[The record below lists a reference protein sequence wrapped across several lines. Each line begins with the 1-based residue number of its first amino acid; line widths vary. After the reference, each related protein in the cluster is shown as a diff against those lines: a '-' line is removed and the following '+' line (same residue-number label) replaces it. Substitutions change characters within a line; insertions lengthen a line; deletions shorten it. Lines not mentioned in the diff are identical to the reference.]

1 MVICFNSF
9 SSVFSSS
16 PMGGGAEVE
25 WFFSSIIN
33 LSVDSVELERVV
45 AVEGRTSLRI
55 FLLVV
60 GRLTRF
66 SVSDDEDLS
75 KKKDVSKDFQ
85 IHTCIFQKKLV
96 KMGWRKYLLL
106 IYKII
111 N

>member
-1 MVICFNSF
+1 
-9 SSVFSSS
+9 
-16 PMGGGAEVE
+16 MGGGAEVE

-45 AVEGRTSLRI
+45 VVVEGRTSLRI

-85 IHTCIFQKKLV
+85 IHTCIFQKNSSNQIFDL
-96 KMGWRKYLLL
+96 
-106 IYKII
+106 
-111 N
+111 

>member
-1 MVICFNSF
+1 M
-9 SSVFSSS
+9 
-16 PMGGGAEVE
+16 
-25 WFFSSIIN
+25 
-33 LSVDSVELERVV
+33 ELERVV

-96 KMGWRKYLLL
+96 KSNFCKRFFLKFHEIFDW
-106 IYKII
+106 
-111 N
+111 